1 MSMCAAVLLGA
12 GIPVALFS
20 IGVSAQTADFKSPA
34 PGTVVEFSDGQKTTW
49 VRQQGNFCRLQQ
61 KNRDDNELAR
71 NWFAPAAIL
80 GASQTQ
86 VWADQFKPWTLW
98 PLSVGKKIARAATTG
113 QVQAPAS
120 AAAGRTRSRSRSS
133 SAFAAKAGTF
143 DTFVVV
149 FDQEGI
155 SHRLKSAFRQWYA
168 PEPGVTVKFD
178 FNENNTTKFNAE
190 AVSIHR

>member
-1 MSMCAAVLLGA
+1 MSMRAAVLLGA
-12 GIPVALFS
+12 GIPVAHFS
-20 IGVSAQTADFKSPA
+20 IGVLAQTADFKSPA
-34 PGTVVEFSDGQKTTW
+34 SGTFVEFSDGQKTTW
-49 VRQQGNFCRLQQ
+49 VGQQDNFCRLQQ
-61 KNRDDNELAR
+61 KNRDGNESAR

-98 PLSVGKKIARAATTG
+98 PLSVGKKIAGRYDGPGSSPGFSGSWTHSITVEKFERITT
-113 QVQAPAS
+113 
-120 AAAGRTRSRSRSS
+120 
-133 SAFAAKAGTF
+133 KAGTF

-168 PEPGVTVKFD
+168 PEPGVTVKLD

-190 AVSIHR
+190 AASIHR